1 MTWDNGQGLVFTRV
15 ISVDPN
21 YMFTVR
27 DSVRNTGQTPV
38 KLLPYGLISRTG
50 TPHVAGYYILH
61 EGLIGYLG
69 GSLQEVKYSS
79 LSPGTPLDYSSEG
92 GWLGFTDK
100 YWLTSLIPP
109 QNEAIKARFTHTV
122 DAGVDRYQA
131 DYLGPE
137 VTVAAGRHGGV
148 IGPSSSPARRRSIS
162 STPTRTPGF
171 RCSTAPSTSAGSIS

>member
-1 MTWDNGQGLVFTRV
+1 
-15 ISVDPN
+15 
-21 YMFTVR
+21 MFTVR
-27 DSVRNTGQTPV
+27 ELVRNAGDTPV

-69 GSLQEVKYSS
+69 GSLHEVKYSS
-79 LSPGTPLDYSSEG
+79 LSPGKPLPPYNSTG

-109 QNEAIKARFTHTV
+109 QDEAVKARFTHTV
-122 DAGVDRYQA
+122 DNGVDRYQA

-137 VTVAAGRHGGV
+137 IDCAGRRDDGGV
-148 IGPSSSPARRRSIS
+148 GPLFRRS
-162 STPTRTPGF
+162 
-171 RCSTAPSTSAGSIS
+171 